1 MELDLWQTLK
11 SSTCPWKSRLDCS
24 HTNLSSKV
32 KLTSNQHLQP
42 FPLLYVQ
49 VWLQRL
55 YTHTDAEGE
64 RGERDQDR
72 ESQRE
77 KRDFSSPIVMFFHPC
92 VFQSSAS
99 ILLKSCFC
107 VNLEETPLKTKCS
120 AVIAAQAGR
129 LKRFNSEE
137 WKKKKIRLNRAWGK
151 LFDSRGTIVLKMNIR
166 AGSGA
171 DRCSGRVNWNKRHV

>member
-55 YTHTDAEGE
+55 YTHTQTQRE
-64 RGERDQDR
+64 RGGRETKTERAW
-72 ESQRE
+72 E
-77 KRDFSSPIVMFFHPC
+77 KNETFLLLLLYFFHPC

-99 ILLKSCFC
+99 ILLKSCVC

-137 WKKKKIRLNRAWGK
+137 WKKKKRLG
-151 LFDSRGTIVLKMNIR
+151 
-166 AGSGA
+166 
-171 DRCSGRVNWNKRHV
+171 